1 VTLPPEGIELSEDS
15 PWDPWTPWQVRERLV
30 GCGARWYVVA
40 GWAVDLAAG
49 RVTRD
54 HEDLEIA
61 VARQDFPLVHAAL
74 SPLEPV
80 VVGDGRGWPI
90 DSPAYGEHF
99 QTWFRDPVTGD
110 FHLDVFRDPH
120 EGGTWICRRDPS
132 IRRPYAE
139 VLRTTE
145 EGIPYLA
152 PECVLLFKAKHGRPK
167 DEADLETLLP
177 LLDASARDWL
187 ADALAVVHPGHP
199 WIDRVSA
206 GTI

>member
-1 VTLPPEGIELSEDS
+1 MTLPPEGIALSDDS
-15 PWDPWTPWQVRERLV
+15 PWDPWTPWQVGARLA
-30 GCGARWYVVA
+30 GCTARWYVVA

-54 HEDLEIA
+54 HEDVEIA
-61 VARQDFPLVHAAL
+61 VAREDFALVREAL
-74 SPLEPV
+74 SELEPV
-80 VVGDGRGWPI
+80 VAGDGRGWPV
-90 DSPAYGEHF
+90 DSPAYDEHF
-99 QTWFRDPVTGD
+99 QTWFRDPVTGV

-120 EGGTWICRRDPS
+120 EGDTWICRRDPS

-145 EGIPYLA
+145 DGIPYLA

-177 LLDASARDWL
+177 LLDAPARGRL
-187 ADALAVVHPGHP
+187 VDALAVVHPGHP
-199 WIDRVSA
+199 WIERVSA
-206 GTI
+206 GTT